1 MHELCQEASK
11 LFPSPN
17 AIPAEKR
24 EQAVK
29 VQLTILSQFELCQQI
44 GQLQDIAGQSLAS
57 LEKLLPAFRQV
68 VEHLQQPKA

>member
-1 MHELCQEASK
+1 MHALCQEASK

-44 GQLQDIAGQSLAS
+44 GQLQARAW
-57 LEKLLPAFRQV
+57 LP
-68 VEHLQQPKA
+68 